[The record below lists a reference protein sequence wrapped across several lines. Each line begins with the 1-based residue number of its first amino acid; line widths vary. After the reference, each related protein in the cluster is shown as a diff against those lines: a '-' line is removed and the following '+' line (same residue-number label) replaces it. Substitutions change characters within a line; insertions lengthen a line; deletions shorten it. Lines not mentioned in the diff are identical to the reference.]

1 MLLGGD
7 GGVVLL
13 LLLLSL
19 LYGEER
25 GLCDKEGNICRRRT
39 AKERDKQQRK
49 WTEKK
54 IATIK
59 KYEEELRRIKE
70 AAGEIKGLAISQIIL
85 VQFSTRLVVGDADP
99 PSVYYRYW
107 ALTQLSG
114 KYQNRSVTSGP
125 IADRQS
131 GGGICRV

>member
-7 GGVVLL
+7 GVVLLL

-25 GLCDKEGNICRRRT
+25 GLCDKEGNICRRT
-39 AKERDKQQRK
+39 AK
-49 WTEKK
+49 KK
-54 IATIK
+54 ETSSK
-59 KYEEELRRIKE
+59 GNGQKRNPRQLRNEEELRRIKE

-107 ALTQLSG
+107 ALIQLSG

-125 IADRQS
+125 IADCQS